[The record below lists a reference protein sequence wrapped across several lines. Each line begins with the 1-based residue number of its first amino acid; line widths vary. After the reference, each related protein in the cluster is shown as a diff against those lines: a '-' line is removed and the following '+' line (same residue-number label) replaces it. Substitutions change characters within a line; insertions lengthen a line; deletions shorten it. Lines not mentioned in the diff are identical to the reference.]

1 MAVRV
6 HKMNATMR
14 VVDGDSLLTAQ
25 VLDRIIEAVTEAM
38 DSQHEDERSLRRDTR
53 IGALDSDADEDER

>member
-38 DSQHEDERSLRRDTR
+38 DPQHEDERSLRRDTR
-53 IGALDSDADEDER
+53 IGALDTDADEDER